1 MKIGVLYG
9 NPETTTGGNALK
21 FYATIRLDIR
31 RTGQITDGDTVIG
44 NQTRV
49 KVVKN
54 KVAPPF
60 RQAEFEILF
69 GEGISFE
76 GDLIE
81 LGVSSNIVTKTGSWY
96 SFGEERIGQGK
107 DNARMFLK
115 ENKDVRRKIEESVRA
130 HYGLPMPSAGTKP
143 ESGK

>member
-1 MKIGVLYG
+1 
-9 NPETTTGGNALK
+9 
-21 FYATIRLDIR
+21 
-31 RTGQITDGDTVIG
+31 
-44 NQTRV
+44 
-49 KVVKN
+49 VKN

-115 ENKDVRRKIEESVRA
+115 ENKDVRKKIEESVRA

>member
-1 MKIGVLYG
+1 
-9 NPETTTGGNALK
+9 
-21 FYATIRLDIR
+21 
-31 RTGQITDGDTVIG
+31 
-44 NQTRV
+44 
-49 KVVKN
+49 
-54 KVAPPF
+54 VAPPF

-81 LGVSSNIVTKTGSWY
+81 LGVSSNIVRKTGSWY

-115 ENKDVRRKIEESVRA
+115 ENKDIRKKIEQSVRA
-130 HYGLPMPSAGTKP
+130 HYALPMPSAGTKP